1 MLVHTLGN
9 KAILRTKEAYDGPVK
24 CPEVEDLLR
33 NTLIYGAKADLGG
46 DVAVPA
52 TAPPARPFLDIFEDK
67 ISDFSKYRLAK
78 AFLRW
83 AHDRDAKELTE
94 DERRQWKKLIG
105 SINTALK

>member
-9 KAILRTKEAYDGPVK
+9 KAILRTKEAYDGLVK
-24 CPEVEDLLR
+24 CQEVEDLLR
-33 NTLIYGAKADLGG
+33 DTLIYVAKPNLGG
-46 DVAVPA
+46 DVA
-52 TAPPARPFLDIFEDK
+52 TTARPFLDIFEDK

-78 AFLRW
+78 AFLCW
-83 AHDRDAKELTE
+83 AHDHDAKELTE